1 MRSVIKTDKL
11 FKVNLKGTYGT
22 GCGVK
27 YHRSYV
33 VAKTMDGAYKK
44 VRDYLDGADIGFSSD
59 RELDSIE
66 LVAEDYEYTDV
77 RTRLFQ

>member
-1 MRSVIKTDKL
+1 MGIVKNDKL
-11 FKVNLKGTYGT
+11 FRVNLKGMYGT
-22 GCGVK
+22 GCGIK
-27 YHRSYV
+27 YHQSYV

-44 VRDYLDGADIGFSSD
+44 VRDYLDGADLGFSSD

-66 LVAEDYEYTDV
+66 LIAEDCEYTDV